1 MGLPEAMSGSPRPSA
16 PRNAGSAAVGLL
28 AESALVLIAGLA
40 FALLANRIS
49 PGGLKLG
56 GDYFPKAV
64 KTVPPFAPGP
74 SPVPVTSAINSGVA
88 SNAVVARLQEKG
100 LHAIELSQVAQ
111 LYRDPRYPQELV
123 IFVDARDDA
132 NYRAGHIPGAY
143 QLDQYHPENYLPTVL
158 PPCQNAEKI
167 VVYCHGGDCED
178 SEFAAVTLNQA
189 GVPAARLFVYT
200 GGFSEWSSNGLAVEI
215 GARLSGNLRAPKP

>member
-1 MGLPEAMSGSPRPSA
+1 MSGRSSRPVA
-16 PRNAGSAAVGLL
+16 RNAGSAVVRLL
-28 AESALVLIAGLA
+28 AESALVLIAGLV

-49 PGGLKLG
+49 PRGLKLG

-64 KTVPPFAPGP
+64 KTVPPLTPGSAPI
-74 SPVPVTSAINSGVA
+74 PVNPATNTGVA
-88 SNAVVARLQEKG
+88 SDSVVARLQEKG

-111 LYRDPRYPQELV
+111 LYRDPRYPQEQV

-167 VVYCHGGDCED
+167 VVYCLGGDCED
-178 SEFAAVTLNQA
+178 SQFAAVTLNQA

-200 GGFSEWSSNGLAVEI
+200 GGFSEWTNNGLAVEI
-215 GARLSGNLRAPKP
+215 GARHSGNLRGSKP